1 MIFFEILLL
10 LLICFI
16 VINKLLARATKKTQS
31 EATYYTVNESVEP
44 KNLQKDSKNSEDPE
58 YLELI
63 SYTAS
68 KGTPKKGKRINA
80 VKKQI
85 NNPTEDRNEVA
96 NTPTKNKWLYPSD
109 ELGTLEEGVEWNS
122 RTYTYDQ
129 KDKDNGFE
137 IN

>member
-16 VINKLLARATKKTQS
+16 VINKLLPRATKNTKS
-31 EATYYTVNESVEP
+31 DATYYTVNESFESKVIE
-44 KNLQKDSKNSEDPE
+44 KDSNSSEDKD
-58 YLELI
+58 YLELR
-63 SYTAS
+63 SFTTS
-68 KGTPKKGKRINA
+68 KATPKKGKRIKT

-85 NNPTEDRNEVA
+85 KDPTEESNDVA
-96 NTPTKNKWLYPSD
+96 NTPSKNKWLYPTD
-109 ELGTLEEGVEWNS
+109 ELGQLEEGVEWNS

-129 KDKDNGFE
+129 KEKDNGFE

>member
-1 MIFFEILLL
+1 MIPFQILLILLL
-10 LLICFI
+10 SFI
-16 VINKLLARATKKTQS
+16 VIKKIKSAKKKTDLNTENTIAQ
-31 EATYYTVNESVEP
+31 EKHPNIIIT
-44 KNLQKDSKNSEDPE
+44 EDFDC
-58 YLELI
+58 LELQ

-68 KGTPKKGKRINA
+68 KGTPKKGKRIKA

-85 NNPTEDRNEVA
+85 KDLTEESIEVA
-96 NTPTKNKWLYPSD
+96 NTPSKNKWLYPSD

-122 RTYTYDQ
+122 RTYTYNQ

>member
-1 MIFFEILLL
+1 MIPFQILLILLL
-10 LLICFI
+10 SFI
-16 VINKLLARATKKTQS
+16 VIKKIKSAKKKTDLNTNNTIAQ
-31 EATYYTVNESVEP
+31 E
-44 KNLQKDSKNSEDPE
+44 KDSNIIVTEDPE

>member
-1 MIFFEILLL
+1 MIPFQILLILLL
-10 LLICFI
+10 SFI
-16 VINKLLARATKKTQS
+16 VIKKIKSAKKKTDLNTNNTIAQ
-31 EATYYTVNESVEP
+31 E
-44 KNLQKDSKNSEDPE
+44 KDSNIIVTEDPE
-58 YLELI
+58 YLEFI

-129 KDKDNGFE
+129 KDKDKGFE